1 MKKRT
6 NVLPAVLI
14 ICTVG
19 LIASVTKGDVTL
31 NDDFEAYAIGSWPA
45 GWVANANAVSDP
57 SRNNIVADPTDPSN
71 QVLRLYGTTS
81 GSWGANA
88 FADFD
93 FPESYTLDIAVRN
106 GSEAANGV
114 QPARA
119 ALHMRHGTD
128 WPAWTNPA
136 RSLLVFNTNGNIVAG
151 DGRVLQTYV
160 TDRWYDVTVQY
171 DRVGT
176 DLTLQYWIDGV
187 DRGVSQITIPDLG
200 VELSLD
206 HVGLTAAQ
214 GSAYFDNLSVVP
226 EPATLTL
233 LALGGLAV
241 LRRRRKQ

>member
-1 MKKRT
+1 MKVKT
-6 NVLPAVLI
+6 SISLALLAT
-14 ICTVG
+14 CTVG
-19 LIASVTKGDVTL
+19 LVGGVARADTTL
-31 NDDFEAYAIGSWPA
+31 NEDFSSYAPGSWPA

-57 SRNNIVADPTDPSN
+57 SRNRVVADPTNPDN

-81 GSWGANA
+81 GSWGALA

-93 FPESYTLDIAVRN
+93 FPESYTINLDIRN

-114 QPARA
+114 QPNRA
-119 ALHMRHGTD
+119 SFEMRHGTN

-136 RSLLVFNTNGNIVAG
+136 RKLLTFAVNGDVVTG

-160 TDRWYDVTVQY
+160 TERWYDVTVQY
-171 DRVGT
+171 DRIGS

-187 DRGVSQITIPDLG
+187 DRGISQISIPDLA

-206 HVGLTAAQ
+206 HVGLTVAQ

-226 EPATLTL
+226 EPTTLTVL
-233 LALGGLAV
+233 FLGGLGL
-241 LRRRRKQ
+241 LRRRRR